1 MTHTLNS
8 LDLPM
13 VHQDD
18 EGQLALTA
26 AEVEAYQRE
35 DTFASDEQSTPN
47 QYPRMSNLSAGF
59 LMRAIVRP
67 VSPEPPEYVTI
78 SLPPRVPGDETPLKT
93 SLAVAEW
100 NLLWEAGQFRRRFF
114 DEEELT
120 PELEK
125 IADQGDFNITFVPRT
140 PTRYYE
146 YAPLFHLLSR
156 STAERFGLPLLT
168 AGRWPYTMETYD
180 ISRYLPADFE
190 QRLSRAWAGT
200 VWRHLNSGSP
210 LGAFSK
216 NDPIR
221 LLAHNLDFWIPP
233 VTEAIQQTLR
243 DFPVVKGDGELPAEI
258 QLIDGSV
265 LQGAIP
271 AWPRMGGDLWRGE
284 DDAADV
290 VTATV
295 EQADATGRLRGIL
308 DAVRSNRIED
318 DFSARWSHAREDFE
332 RKLYR
337 KRNKIS
343 VTFVELPDTIPV
355 QGPET
360 EIENRMVFADFMTL
374 LDKKERQIVVLLSSG
389 YTQLTDIAVEMGYA
403 NHSPISKK
411 LAKIRR
417 QAKAFFD
424 QQ

>member
-1 MTHTLNS
+1 MTHTPNS
-8 LDLPM
+8 RDLPLT
-13 VHQDD
+13 HQDD
-18 EGQLALTA
+18 EDEPALTP
-26 AEVEAYQRE
+26 AEIEGYQRE
-35 DTFASDEQSTPN
+35 DTFASDEQSAPD
-47 QYPRMSNLSAGF
+47 QYPRMSNMSVGF
-59 LMRAIVRP
+59 LKRAIVRP
-67 VSPEPPEYVTI
+67 VSHEPPEYVTI
-78 SLPPRVPGDETPLKT
+78 SLPPHVRSDEALLKK
-93 SLAVAEW
+93 SLAVTEW

-114 DEEELT
+114 DGEELT
-120 PELEK
+120 PDLEK
-125 IADQGDFNITFVPRT
+125 IADLGDLNITFVPRT

-146 YAPLFHLLSR
+146 YAPLFHLLNR
-156 STAERFGLPLLT
+156 STAERFGLPLLK
-168 AGRWPYTMETYD
+168 AGHWPYTMETYNVD
-180 ISRYLPADFE
+180 QYLPADFE

-243 DFPVVKGDGELPAEI
+243 EFPVVEGDGDLPAEI
-258 QLIDGSV
+258 QLIDGSI
-265 LQGAIP
+265 LQGATP

-284 DDAADV
+284 DDAATV
-290 VTATV
+290 VTDTV

-308 DAVRSNRIED
+308 DAVRSNRVED

-343 VTFVELPDTIPV
+343 VKFVELPDNIPV

-360 EIENRMVFADFMTL
+360 EVENRMVFADFMTL
-374 LDKKERQIVVLLSSG
+374 LDEKERQVVVLLSSG
-389 YTQLTDIAVEMGYA
+389 YTKLTDIAAEMGYA

-424 QQ
+424 Q